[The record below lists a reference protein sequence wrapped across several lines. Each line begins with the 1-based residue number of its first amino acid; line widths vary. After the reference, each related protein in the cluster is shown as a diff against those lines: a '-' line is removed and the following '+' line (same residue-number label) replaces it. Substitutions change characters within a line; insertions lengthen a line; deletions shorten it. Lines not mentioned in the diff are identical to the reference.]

1 MYVVPRL
8 TDGLGNRL
16 FQYAVALGL
25 AKKWGRVVAFSR
37 DFLLPTNHGDSE
49 DFFKLF
55 PDVPF
60 INGPTAPK
68 ILGVSIN
75 LIFSF
80 VDFEDAPPT
89 DVVIVGHIQS
99 PQYFEGVH
107 IRPAWPLVP
116 REVTGAWM
124 IHFRRG
130 DYDILTQ
137 YSVDLTRYYRRCL
150 LAVPEGSKLR
160 VFSDEPERCKDLL
173 ESVVDGRRFDISWSA
188 ETVDYKALYEM
199 SLCTGGAITANSTF
213 SWWGAYFAKAN
224 AETKANTNAQD
235 GYRAYYPSSWGS
247 FPDPSGIVPA
257 WGEVVETK

>member
-25 AKKWGRVVAFSR
+25 AKKWNRTVAFSR
-37 DFLLPTNHGDSE
+37 DFFLPTNYGDFE

-55 PDVPF
+55 PDVP
-60 INGPTAPK
+60 IITGPAAPK
-68 ILGVSIN
+68 ILGLSIN
-75 LIFSF
+75 LVFSF
-80 VDFEDAPPT
+80 IDLEEPPE
-89 DVVIVGHIQS
+89 DVVVSGHMHN
-99 PQYFEGVH
+99 PQYFEGVD
-107 IRPAWPLVP
+107 IRPTWPLVP
-116 REVTGAWM
+116 QESSGAWM

-130 DYDILTQ
+130 DYDFLPHHQ
-137 YSVDLTRYYRRCL
+137 VDLTRYYRRCL

-160 VFSDEPERCKDLL
+160 VFSDEPERCKELL
-173 ESVVDGRRFDISWSA
+173 ESVVDGRNFDISWST

-224 AETKANTNAQD
+224 AETKANALANT
-235 GYRAYYPSSWGS
+235 GYRAYYPSSWGK
-247 FPDPSGIVPA
+247 FPDPAGIVPA
-257 WGEVVETK
+257 WGEVVDTN